1 MSTTQAP
8 SRAAPAQQKNSGG
21 TPRVDLSGLYDVHI
35 SVGLIDER
43 VRLKRV
49 DHARLLQRYIAGRED
64 VLLLLSRE
72 NSDTTIFLA
81 ANETVRLFTCPA
93 TAEAK
98 VPLATLKTLEE
109 IRMEMIQ
116 AEMTGQKRGTGP

>member
-1 MSTTQAP
+1 MSTNP
-8 SRAAPAQQKNSGG
+8 GSSRTAPAQQKNTGAP
-21 TPRVDLSGLYDVHI
+21 PRVDLSGLYDVHI

-49 DHARLLQRYIAGRED
+49 DHARLLQHYIAGRED

-98 VPLATLKTLEE
+98 VPLAALKTLDE

-116 AEMTGQKRGTGP
+116 AEMTNQKRSTGP